1 MGGFFG
7 SLLAGALSDAH
18 GQRTALTVVVPLSAT
33 IGGLLFFSGARYLKR
48 DISLA
53 VEDLLEEQQEQQ
65 RMRQSP
71 EDIPVLQVRN
81 LDFSYGPVQVLFD
94 VDLEVRRGE
103 VVALLGTNGA
113 GKSTLLRAISGLGIP
128 DRGVVRL
135 NGQALT
141 YVEAEVRF
149 QVGVVQLRGGAG
161 VFPDL
166 TVVENLRTAV
176 LACSLEPA
184 EVQQK
189 IAKAMDLFPD
199 LASRPGVDAREL
211 SGGQQQMLA
220 LAMALVH
227 EPEVLL
233 IDELSLG
240 LAPAVLQELLEV
252 VARLKAEGT
261 TMVIVEQSLNVALAF
276 ADRAIFMEKGRVQFE
291 GPAQELLERDDL
303 AKAVF
308 LGGERADR

>member
-33 IGGLLFFSGARYLKR
+33 IGGLLFYSGARYLKR

-103 VVALLGTNGA
+103 VLALLGTNGA

-149 QVGVVQLRGGAG
+149 QVGVVQLRGGTG

-176 LACSLEPA
+176 LACSLEPDGGA
-184 EVQQK
+184 GEDRQGDGPVPGPGR
-189 IAKAMDLFPD
+189 AGPGSTPGSCRA
-199 LASRPGVDAREL
+199 ASSRCWRWPWPWSTSPR
-211 SGGQQQMLA
+211 S
-220 LAMALVH
+220 
-227 EPEVLL
+227 
-233 IDELSLG
+233 S
-240 LAPAVLQELLEV
+240 
-252 VARLKAEGT
+252 
-261 TMVIVEQSLNVALAF
+261 
-276 ADRAIFMEKGRVQFE
+276 
-291 GPAQELLERDDL
+291 
-303 AKAVF
+303 
-308 LGGERADR
+308 